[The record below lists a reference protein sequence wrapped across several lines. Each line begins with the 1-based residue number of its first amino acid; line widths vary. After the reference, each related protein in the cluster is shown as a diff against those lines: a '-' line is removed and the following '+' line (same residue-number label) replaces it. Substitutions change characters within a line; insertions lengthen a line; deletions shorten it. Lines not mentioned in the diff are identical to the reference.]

1 MAHCSR
7 DFPPPSTVVPVFV
20 PTAESKWVTRSS
32 NPSLGQPTA
41 LQEPV
46 ASLDSAAGGVPI
58 KHHTKANVVKGQ
70 ESATTH
76 KMKLTKKQ
84 MKIDAAAKAKENTC
98 QKKKEVQ
105 KKKDEAHL
113 KKEEKM
119 KQKEEQQEQKE
130 EQHKQKEDA
139 KAIQKMKAQEV
150 MDLKKELLA
159 KSMRAVSHCWLALWQ
174 EWHLHWHN
182 RWMIPR

>member
-1 MAHCSR
+1 
-7 DFPPPSTVVPVFV
+7 
-20 PTAESKWVTRSS
+20 
-32 NPSLGQPTA
+32 
-41 LQEPV
+41 
-46 ASLDSAAGGVPI
+46 
-58 KHHTKANVVKGQ
+58 
-70 ESATTH
+70 
-76 KMKLTKKQ
+76 MKLTKKQ

-159 KSMRAVSHCWLALWQ
+159 KSMRAVSHC
-174 EWHLHWHN
+174 
-182 RWMIPR
+182 